1 MKKNYKYGV
10 IGSGSWA
17 TALIKILSEN
27 VKEINWYVRNSEN
40 IDFIK
45 TNSHNPN
52 YLSCFFPHECIPL
65 MESKC
70 V

>member
-1 MKKNYKYGV
+1 MNRKKLKYGV

-27 VKEINWYVRNSEN
+27 INEINWYIRNTNN
-40 IDFIK
+40 IA
-45 TNSHNPN
+45 
-52 YLSCFFPHECIPL
+52 
-65 MESKC
+65 